1 MIVLNIIMIQL
12 IFTSSYKNIY
22 RMLRRNNLS
31 ISQFS
36 MLSKD
41 EDFSHQIISEK
52 VIFPTEKQKA
62 WRKIIRKEIKMP
74 NGKKFDFDILS
85 QGNPSVLVFTWNT
98 LSNSTTLI
106 KEYQPGSNEVL
117 YGTVA
122 GMYEISKHDS
132 PLQCAQYEL
141 EEEAKLRA
149 EKWIPL
155 LNSEISI
162 PFDKYSDNRFYPYLA
177 LNPTI
182 VSNPRPLDDEE
193 FIKIE
198 SSISKAQL
206 LDIIYAG
213 KMNVASSFAVLL
225 ALRKL
230 EELSL
235 L

>member
-1 MIVLNIIMIQL
+1 MIR
-12 IFTSSYKNIY
+12 T
-22 RMLRRNNLS
+22 NNLS

-36 MLSKD
+36 MVSKD
-41 EDFSHQIISEK
+41 EYFSHQIISEK

-85 QGNPSVLVFTWNT
+85 QGNPSVLVFTWDT

-155 LNSEISI
+155 LKSEDISI

-177 LNPTI
+177 INPTI

-198 SSISKAQL
+198 PFISKAQL

-235 L
+235 V